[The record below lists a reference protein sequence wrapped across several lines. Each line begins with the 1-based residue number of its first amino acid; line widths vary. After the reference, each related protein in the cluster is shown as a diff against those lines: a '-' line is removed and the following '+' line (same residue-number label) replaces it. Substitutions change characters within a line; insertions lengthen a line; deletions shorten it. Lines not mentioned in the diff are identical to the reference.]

1 MSKHVPSLKLVVD
14 NSGGAVRRSVKVD
27 GRHLSIRR
35 GLDTGHRV
43 RSRDALVARPLADG
57 ERGSIDHRGKPFGRE
72 SLRLHVFSELHVSL
86 VPKPGTVRK
95 RKMDPTWGLTAC
107 THAVHVPGMANRLKE
122 LRKARGLSQE
132 RLAQL
137 VGTSRSQIVKLE
149 REERRLARD
158 WLERL
163 AAVLD
168 CHPGEIIS
176 EMDLTAE
183 EAEAVAAI
191 RALPPHQRRA
201 WLDMAA
207 AMAAPPAPERPQ
219 ARRRRASGD

>member
-1 MSKHVPSLKLVVD
+1 MSKHVPSLRLVVD

-27 GRHLSIRR
+27 GRNLSIRR

-43 RSRDALVARPLADG
+43 RPRDALVARPLPDG
-57 ERGSIDHRGKPFGRE
+57 ERGGTDHRGKPFGRE
-72 SLRLHVFSELHVSL
+72 SLRLHVFSELHAPL
-86 VPKPGTVRK
+86 VPKPGTDRK
-95 RKMDPTWGLTAC
+95 RKMHPTWGLTAR

-219 ARRRRASGD
+219 ERRRRGGGD

>member
-1 MSKHVPSLKLVVD
+1 
-14 NSGGAVRRSVKVD
+14 
-27 GRHLSIRR
+27 
-35 GLDTGHRV
+35 
-43 RSRDALVARPLADG
+43 
-57 ERGSIDHRGKPFGRE
+57 
-72 SLRLHVFSELHVSL
+72 
-86 VPKPGTVRK
+86 
-95 RKMDPTWGLTAC
+95 MDPTWGLTAC
-107 THAVHVPGMANRLKE
+107 TRAVHVPGMANRLKE

-149 REERRLARD
+149 REERRLARY

-176 EMDLTAE
+176 AMDLTAE

-207 AMAAPPAPERPQ
+207 AMAAPAAPERPQ
-219 ARRRRASGD
+219 SRRRRVGGD